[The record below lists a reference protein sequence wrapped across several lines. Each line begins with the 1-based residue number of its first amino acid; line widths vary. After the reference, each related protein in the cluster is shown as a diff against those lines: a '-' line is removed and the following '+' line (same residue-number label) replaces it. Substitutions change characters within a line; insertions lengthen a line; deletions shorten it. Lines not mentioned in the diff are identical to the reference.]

1 MPNDHFDYIVVGA
14 GSAGCVLADRL
25 SQNGRYRVLIVE
37 AGGSD
42 NRLWIKVPIG
52 YGRTFFDER
61 VNWRYE
67 TEPDPGLC
75 DRRNYWPRGKVLG
88 GSSSINAMCYVRGL
102 PGDFDDWQTLGN
114 PGWSWRDV
122 KPYFERSECMIQA
135 DGRRTGNGPL
145 FISDVGE
152 DCHPI
157 NQQFFRAAQELGL
170 PRSDDFNG
178 EQPEGVGHYRITVRN
193 GLRCSAADAFLR
205 PALRRANLR
214 LVAGAHATRVLFEG
228 RRASG
233 IEYLRRGRLERAR
246 AHREVILCGG
256 AINSP
261 QLLQLSGIG
270 PAALLREYGITVVAE
285 IPAVGRN
292 LQDHLGIDYF
302 YRSRV
307 PTLNDEL
314 HPWWGKLWAGVKY
327 IAMRSGPLR
336 LSVNQFGGFVRSRP
350 DMDRPD
356 LQLYLNPITY
366 TTTYKKN
373 QRPLLNPDAFSGFA
387 TSFQP
392 CRPSSR
398 GQLEIT
404 ANDPLQ
410 KPRIHANY
418 LSTERDIDAVIAGAR
433 LLRELARTAALRSII
448 EAPLG
453 ADLET
458 MNDDQIVADFR
469 QRASTVFHPV
479 GTCRMGSDPLSAV
492 VDNRLRVHGVQGLRV
507 VDASVFPALTS
518 GNTNAPTIMVAQK
531 GAVDILRTVEP

>member
-1 MPNDHFDYIVVGA
+1 MSDTYDYIVIGA

-25 SQNGRYRVLIVE
+25 TANGRYRVLIVE

-42 NRLWIKVPIG
+42 RRFWIKVPIG

-67 TEPDPGLC
+67 TEAETGLGG
-75 DRRNYWPRGKVLG
+75 RRSYWPRGKVLG

-102 PGDFDDWQTLGN
+102 PGDFDDWESAGN
-114 PGWSWRDV
+114 PGWSWHDV
-122 KPYFERSECMIQA
+122 KACFERSECMIHS
-135 DGRRTGNGPL
+135 DGRRVGDGPL
-145 FISDVGE
+145 FISDVSK

-157 NQQFFRAAQELGL
+157 NQEFFNAARELGL
-170 PRSDDFNG
+170 PRTDDCNG
-178 EQPEGVGHYRITVRN
+178 GQPEGVGNYRITVRD

-205 PALRRANLR
+205 PALRRTNLR
-214 LVAGAHATRVLFEG
+214 MVTRAHATRVLFEG
-228 RRASG
+228 SRASG
-233 IEYLRRGRLERAR
+233 IEFSHRGRLHQAK
-246 AHREVILCGG
+246 AIREVIVSGG

-261 QLLQLSGIG
+261 QLLQLSGVG
-270 PAALLREYGITVVAE
+270 PAPLLRDLGIAVVREA
-285 IPAVGRN
+285 PAVGRN

-314 HPWWGKLWAGVKY
+314 HPWWGKLWAGFKY
-327 IAMRSGPLR
+327 LALRSGPLR

-350 DMDRPD
+350 DINRPD

-366 TTTYKKN
+366 TTTYTTNK
-373 QRPLLNPDAFSGFA
+373 RPLLNPDSFSGFA

-392 CRPSSR
+392 CRPGSR
-398 GQLEIT
+398 GHLEIISD
-404 ANDPLQ
+404 DPLQ
-410 KPRIHANY
+410 KPRIRANY
-418 LSTERDIDAVIAGAR
+418 LSDNRDIEDVIAGGR
-433 LLRELARTAALRSII
+433 LLRELARTVALQSII
-448 EAPLG
+448 EAPVG
-453 ADLET
+453 ADLES
-458 MNDDQIVADFR
+458 MGDEQIVEDFR

-479 GTCRMGSDPLSAV
+479 GTCRMGSDPRTAV
-492 VDNRLRVHGVQGLRV
+492 VDTHLRVHGVRGLRV

-531 GAVDILRTVEP
+531 GAGKILAAAER

>member
-1 MPNDHFDYIVVGA
+1 MQNDHFDYIVVGA

-25 SQNGRYRVLIVE
+25 TQNGRYRVLLVE

-42 NRLWIKVPIG
+42 RRFWIKVPIG
-52 YGRTFFDER
+52 YGRIFFDER
-61 VNWRYE
+61 VNWCYQ
-67 TEPDPGLC
+67 TEPDPGLRG
-75 DRRNYWPRGKVLG
+75 RRDYWPRGKVLG
-88 GSSSINAMCYVRGL
+88 GSSSINAMCYVRGM

-122 KPYFERSECMIQA
+122 KPYFERSECMIQS

-145 FISDVGE
+145 FISDVGK

-178 EQPEGVGHYRITVRN
+178 AQPEGVGHYRITVRD

-205 PALRRANLR
+205 PALGRANLR
-214 LVAGAHATRVLFEG
+214 LKTGAHATRVLFEG

-233 IEYLRRGRLERAR
+233 IEYFHRGRLQRAR
-246 AHREVILCGG
+246 ASREVILSGG

-261 QLLQLSGIG
+261 QLLQLSGVG
-270 PAALLREYGITVVAE
+270 PASLLREHDIAVVAE
-285 IPAVGRN
+285 MPAVGRN

-302 YRSRV
+302 YRSRI

-314 HPWWGKLWAGVKY
+314 HPWWGKLWAGCKY
-327 IAMRSGPLR
+327 IALRSGPLR

-350 DMDRPD
+350 GMDRPD

-366 TTTYKKN
+366 TTTRSKDK
-373 QRPLLNPDAFSGFA
+373 RPLLNPDAFSGFA

-398 GQLEIT
+398 GHLEIT
-404 ANDPLQ
+404 TNDALQ

-418 LSTERDIDAVIAGAR
+418 LSTD
-433 LLRELARTAALRSII
+433 REPPHCSR
-448 EAPLG
+448 
-453 ADLET
+453 
-458 MNDDQIVADFR
+458 
-469 QRASTVFHPV
+469 
-479 GTCRMGSDPLSAV
+479 
-492 VDNRLRVHGVQGLRV
+492 
-507 VDASVFPALTS
+507 
-518 GNTNAPTIMVAQK
+518 
-531 GAVDILRTVEP
+531 